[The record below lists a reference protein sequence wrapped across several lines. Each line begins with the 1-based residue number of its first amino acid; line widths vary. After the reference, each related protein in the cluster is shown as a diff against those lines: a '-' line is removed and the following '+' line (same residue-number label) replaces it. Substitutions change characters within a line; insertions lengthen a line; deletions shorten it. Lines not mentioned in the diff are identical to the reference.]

1 MIVNRERGKGTVGRE
16 EEGRECTDLERRGLV
31 QVTNITDCFWK
42 GTREGKSG
50 KGKREGNGGKGTLLY
65 ETCNKHRT
73 ELKRMC

>member
-1 MIVNRERGKGTVGRE
+1 MGRE

-50 KGKREGNGGKGTLLY
+50 KGKREGKAGREWREGNTLIR
-65 ETCNKHRT
+65 N
-73 ELKRMC
+73 M

>member
-1 MIVNRERGKGTVGRE
+1 MHRLGKKGTYISHNTTG
-16 EEGRECTDLERRGLV
+16 
-31 QVTNITDCFWK
+31 CFWK

-73 ELKRMC
+73 DLKHICETFVGCMH